1 MCNISTWL
9 TVFFLC
15 LYVTV
20 NSLRSKPSLLSV
32 ISAGKVY
39 SIDNWIPDKQVSLLR
54 DFCSQLQK
62 EGLFQASGLSYA
74 EPSSGESI
82 TTERLVCDE
91 IPSHHLD
98 NKALN
103 DLTDKI
109 DEIRKEISATL
120 SRPSMRFDN
129 LPHESYISI
138 SNPGTFLKRHM
149 DEKHE
154 ELKSSNRWSL
164 GTRRSISWLLYLNEK
179 SWDSENNGGMLR
191 SFPQKAKQHPKLYG
205 PCGCHQG
212 NLQVGWLTYGN
223 QNENESGNE
232 SGNENG
238 VGNTVKPVYMKS
250 WVITDENEDENNAT
264 PSHSDSTIRDRS
276 TQSSS
281 SSSSKK
287 KIKKRKINPNQS
299 PSSSVISAL
308 YVISIFKRKIF
319 ITDKFFAHD
328 EGDITKNNFENNSEN
343 SFDKEMQ
350 SSSSTDKSIN
360 QAETTKLNFLDKCHK
375 YMKPNY
381 FYKAD
386 SENNKK
392 YGFSLIE
399 NYGLWINDE
408 NNKDLTG
415 RSKPPKNTISS
426 VLLPRGGTLCLF
438 DSVSLP
444 HEVLKTVCGERLAIA
459 GWFHEKVEKID
470 IISSNNLEL
479 KDLNSLNNIDIRK
492 ELKLNQDQNQD
503 KLINSYYQD
512 PSSDTKIIDNIKNT
526 GSTDYKISTEKLMIV
541 QNSEEMNNFEN
552 LSSKNLVASAL
563 KAMSYKSRK

>member
-9 TVFFLC
+9 TVFLLY

-74 EPSSGESI
+74 EPSSGESV

-103 DLTDKI
+103 ELIDKI

-138 SNPGTFLKRHM
+138 SNPGTYLKRHM

-179 SWDSENNGGMLR
+179 SWDFEINGGMLR

-223 QNENESGNE
+223 RNEN
-232 SGNENG
+232 GNENVDG
-238 VGNTVKPVYMKS
+238 NGDWSGNTVKPVYMKS
-250 WVITDENEDENNAT
+250 WVITDENEDDDESKSDNMSKYYDGERYGESNAT
-264 PSHSDSTIRDRS
+264 HSDSDS
-276 TQSSS
+276 TMNYISTPTQ

-287 KIKKRKINPNQS
+287 KL
-299 PSSSVISAL
+299 SV
-308 YVISIFKRKIF
+308 FK
-319 ITDKFFAHD
+319 TA
-328 EGDITKNNFENNSEN
+328 
-343 SFDKEMQ
+343 
-350 SSSSTDKSIN
+350 
-360 QAETTKLNFLDKCHK
+360 
-375 YMKPNY
+375 
-381 FYKAD
+381 
-386 SENNKK
+386 
-392 YGFSLIE
+392 
-399 NYGLWINDE
+399 
-408 NNKDLTG
+408 
-415 RSKPPKNTISS
+415 
-426 VLLPRGGTLCLF
+426 
-438 DSVSLP
+438 
-444 HEVLKTVCGERLAIA
+444 
-459 GWFHEKVEKID
+459 
-470 IISSNNLEL
+470 
-479 KDLNSLNNIDIRK
+479 
-492 ELKLNQDQNQD
+492 
-503 KLINSYYQD
+503 
-512 PSSDTKIIDNIKNT
+512 
-526 GSTDYKISTEKLMIV
+526 
-541 QNSEEMNNFEN
+541 
-552 LSSKNLVASAL
+552 
-563 KAMSYKSRK
+563 